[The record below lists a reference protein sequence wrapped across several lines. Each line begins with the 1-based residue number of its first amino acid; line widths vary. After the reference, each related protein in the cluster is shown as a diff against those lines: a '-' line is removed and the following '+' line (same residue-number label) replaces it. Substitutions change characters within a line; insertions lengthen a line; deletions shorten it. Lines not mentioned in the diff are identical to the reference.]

1 MIPKIDYVVI
11 PKKGYTE
18 EECEDSFHFHPQHR
32 DPVHNYKFA
41 VADGATETSF
51 SREWACLLTQSIQE
65 RSSLN
70 ASHLLS
76 ILPQLQAKWKENVFS
91 RPLPYYAEI
100 KPNYVTPDMEEGF
113 NVASRNEVSK
123 VRYWSIPGTEGF
135 GHRNGGLEKDYVTGG
150 ISTDALNHQLMV
162 DTREQKVNNV
172 SQILPELKVEGN
184 KDADLLVIGWG
195 GTHGHLMSAVNSINK
210 NGKKIA
216 LAHFNY
222 INPLPKNA
230 VELIQR
236 YKKVVVCE
244 LNSGQ
249 FANLLRSKV
258 SGVEFLQ
265 YNKVQGQ
272 PFTVAELEEC
282 FIQLLK

>member
-1 MIPKIDYVVI
+1 M
-11 PKKGYTE
+11 
-18 EECEDSFHFHPQHR
+18 
-32 DPVHNYKFA
+32 
-41 VADGATETSF
+41 
-51 SREWACLLTQSIQE
+51 
-65 RSSLN
+65 
-70 ASHLLS
+70 
-76 ILPQLQAKWKENVFS
+76 
-91 RPLPYYAEI
+91 AES
-100 KPNYVTPDMEEGF
+100 Y
-113 NVASRNEVSK
+113 NVASRDEKTK
-123 VRYWSIPGTEGF
+123 VRYWGIPGTEGF
-135 GHRNGGLEKDYVTGG
+135 GHRNGGLEKDYLTGA

-184 KDADLLVIGWG
+184 KDSELLVIGWG
-195 GTHGHLMSAVNSINK
+195 GTHGHLMSAVNSMNK
-210 NGKKIA
+210 NGQKVA

-230 VELIQR
+230 VKLIQQ

-249 FANLLRSKV
+249 FANVLRSKV

-282 FIQLLK
+282 FNNLLK